1 MLRAPRRPLLTRGRD
16 RVDRRAYTLPGRG
29 PLAGIAAADALLGRP
44 FPLPT
49 AALPLTR
56 WTEVQAVGDAV
67 EVEWNLD
74 DSRAGAPGRLALLV
88 SAQAVDTQL
97 RERAPAMKGPVALRT
112 APLPEAQ
119 ESLRPVTELLWEAG
133 GLHLRLTAQGPWERE
148 TLLMLAASVK

>member
-1 MLRAPRRPLLTRGRD
+1 ME
-16 RVDRRAYTLPGRG
+16 

-49 AALPLTR
+49 LPLPLTR
-56 WTEVQAVGDAV
+56 WTEVQAIGDAV

-74 DSRAGAPGRLALLV
+74 DSRAGAAGRLALLV
-88 SAQAVDTQL
+88 SDQNVDTQL
-97 RERAPAMKGPVALRT
+97 PESALATKGPVALRT
-112 APLPEAQ
+112 ALLAEAQ
-119 ESLRPVTELLWEAG
+119 ASLRPVTELLWEAD